1 MRLFDITAV
10 ALERAMSGAGL
21 RQATLAENLANANT
35 PGYRRRDVDFHG
47 ELRGALERGA
57 DMREAGFAVRTQA
70 GGAMRADG
78 NGVDIDVESAQLA
91 QNALDYEAMVTVHG
105 ARTDIMRS
113 AMGIR

>member
-1 MRLFDITAV
+1 
-10 ALERAMSGAGL
+10 MSGAGL

-47 ELRGALERGA
+47 ELRAALQDGRDVTGAA
-57 DMREAGFAVRTQA
+57 FAARTQP

-78 NGVDIDVESAQLA
+78 NSVDIDVESAQLA
-91 QNALDYEAMVTVHG
+91 QNALDYDALVSVHG
-105 ARTDIMRS
+105 ARTDIMRT

>member
-1 MRLFDITAV
+1 
-10 ALERAMSGAGL
+10 MSGAGL

-35 PGYRRRDVDFHG
+35 PGYLRRDVDFHA
-47 ELRGALERGA
+47 ELRDALDRGG
-57 DMREAGFAVRTQA
+57 DVGDTGFAVRAQA

-91 QNALDYEAMVTVHG
+91 QNALDYEAMVSVAG
-105 ARTDIMRS
+105 ARTDIMRI